1 MTVEDSDELM
11 MGNDDDNNFIL
22 SSKFTQLSSDNLG
35 LSWTDIDCQ
44 RVPNSSLE
52 KHPKIKV
59 I

>member
-1 MTVEDSDELM
+1 MT
-11 MGNDDDNNFIL
+11 ITL
-22 SSKFTQLSSDNLG
+22 SSATKFTQLSSDNLG

-59 I
+59 K